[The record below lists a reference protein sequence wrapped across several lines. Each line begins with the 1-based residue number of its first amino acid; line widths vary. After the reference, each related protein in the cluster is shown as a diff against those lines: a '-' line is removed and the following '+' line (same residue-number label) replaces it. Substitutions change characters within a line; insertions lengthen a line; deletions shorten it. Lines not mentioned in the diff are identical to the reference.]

1 MQALS
6 LTESLNPVK
15 SSTKTFISIPIPIPI
30 PRTESKDLELNFGDQ
45 YSLKANIFDPSKMSP
60 PNNWKCRLEQRIKE
74 QEHEQEQEHKHNKSK
89 SSYQIGFIIEDN
101 E

>member
-15 SSTKTFISIPIPIPI
+15 SSTKTFISIPIPI

-74 QEHEQEQEHKHNKSK
+74 QEQEQEHKHNKSK
-89 SSYQIGFIIEDN
+89 STYQIGFIIKDN